1 MIFALLLAMPMFT
14 ARAQLFDPEHRS
26 AIEVLAGIS
35 PIQTLLEKLPD
46 ELPDGGS
53 YKNRLGFAGTVQYV
67 FDLNDKWTV
76 LGGVNLSRSIH
87 EVTLPDTSGPTTEYG
102 TPTLT
107 FLFGTHYHW
116 MRRDHLRLYSGVGV
130 GMTNKVMLA
139 VFFPSPIPTIT
150 PIGGAFGTDHFY
162 VTAEITAGANSLG
175 GLAGL
180 GLRF

>member
-1 MIFALLLAMPMFT
+1 MIFALLLTMPLFT

-26 AIEVLAGIS
+26 AIEAVAGIS
-35 PIQTLLEKLPD
+35 PIQTLLEKYPE
-46 ELPDGGS
+46 ELPEGGS
-53 YKNRLGFAGTVQYV
+53 YKNRLGPAGSVLYV

-76 LGGVNLSRSIH
+76 VGGVNLSRSIH

-107 FLFGTHYHW
+107 FLLGTRYHW
-116 MRRDHLRLYSGVGV
+116 LRRDHFRLYSGVGM

-150 PIGGAFGTDHFY
+150 PIGGAVGTDTIYF
-162 VTAEITAGANSLG
+162 TAEITAGGNSLG
-175 GLAGL
+175 GVAGL
-180 GLRF
+180 GFRF